1 MVAWALGMCVK
12 DRLSNSYTFFREKFH
27 GNKQANLLKSRALFF
42 DSSNAATGA
51 ISKRKNK

>member
-27 GNKQANLLKSRALFF
+27 GNKQANLKSSALFF
-42 DSSNAATGA
+42 YSSNAATGA
-51 ISKRKNK
+51 ISKRK